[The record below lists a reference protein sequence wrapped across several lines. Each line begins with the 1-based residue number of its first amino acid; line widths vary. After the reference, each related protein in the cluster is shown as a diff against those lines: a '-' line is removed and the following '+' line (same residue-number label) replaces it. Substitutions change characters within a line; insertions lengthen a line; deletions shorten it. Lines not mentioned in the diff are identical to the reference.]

1 MAKRALEPLKK
12 YSFKVI
18 LGPTLKLF
26 EVVTELIIPVL
37 TKRIID
43 IYIPAEDM
51 KNTLI
56 FGAIILGLGFLAFIV
71 TMCAQYLAAR
81 VSADY
86 GYDIKKEIFHKMST
100 LSEKQ
105 LNAYGKQKALTLV
118 NNDAFSLQNG
128 VMMFMRLIFRPPFL
142 IIGSLVMSFTINV
155 YAGLIFAGVVL
166 VSGFTVG
173 LVMALSPKRYAAIQ
187 SNLDEINLIANDSL
201 KGARPVRAFN
211 RQEDE
216 KKEFGD
222 SVESYRKK
230 SMGMASINAFINP
243 LTFCAVNLGMI
254 LIVYLGNIK
263 SGGNALLTTGDI
275 VSLISYST
283 SSLAALIMFSR
294 LSVSLNKALASKKRI
309 DDFLSLEPS
318 IVNDPKGEIDNSAS
332 YIRFDD
338 VCFSYGDGSGKDT
351 LSNISIN
358 IEKGQ
363 WIGFIGGTGSGK
375 STVIALL
382 ERLYEPKAGTI
393 YYRGLDLKD
402 YDINLL
408 RSEISLVSQKPSI
421 FKGTIKSNLLL
432 GKPDATDE
440 QIEWA
445 LKQSLAYEYVS
456 KYQDYIDH
464 EVEEGGA
471 NLSGGQKQR
480 LLIARAILKGGSLLI
495 LDDSTSALDF
505 LSDLNVRKNIS
516 NIDGLTKIIV
526 SQRAGSLKDCDQI
539 YVFDKGEIVAC
550 GKHEELLSSCDI
562 YREIYDMQRAK

>member
-1 MAKRALEPLKK
+1 MARRALGPLKK
-12 YSFKVI
+12 YTVKVV
-18 LGPTLKLF
+18 LGPMLKLF
-26 EVVTELIIPVL
+26 EVVTELLIPVL
-37 TKRIID
+37 TKKIID
-43 IYIPAEDM
+43 QFIPSSDM

-86 GYDIKKEIFHKMST
+86 GYDLKKEIFHKMST

-105 LNAYGKQKALTLV
+105 LNDYGKQKALTLV

-142 IIGSLVMSFTINV
+142 IVGALVMSFTIHL
-155 YAGLIFAGVVL
+155 YAGLIFGGVVL
-166 VSGFTVG
+166 ASGIVVG

-187 SNLDEINLIANDSL
+187 SNLDEINLLASDSL

-211 RQEDE
+211 KQEDE
-216 KKEFGD
+216 EAEFGA
-222 SVESYRKK
+222 SVETYKKK
-230 SMGMASINAFINP
+230 SMVMSSINALINP
-243 LTFCAVNLGMI
+243 LTFCAINLGMI
-254 LIVYLGNIK
+254 LIVYLGNI
-263 SGGNALLTTGDI
+263 SVGGESLLTTGEI

-294 LSVSLNKALASKKRI
+294 LSVSLNKASASMKRVDAFLAM
-309 DDFLSLEPS
+309 EPS
-318 IVNDPKGEIDNSAS
+318 ITNNPTGEASDNGTYVKFNNVSFA
-332 YIRFDD
+332 
-338 VCFSYGDGSGKDT
+338 YGEGNGKNT
-351 LSNISIN
+351 LNNINIS

-375 STVIALL
+375 STVISLL
-382 ERLYEPKAGTI
+382 ERLYEPKEGEI
-393 YYRGLDLKD
+393 LYRGINLNNYDL
-402 YDINLL
+402 NLL
-408 RSEISLVSQKPSI
+408 RDEISLISQKPSI
-421 FKGTIKSNLLL
+421 FKGTIRSNVTL
-432 GKPDATDE
+432 GKPEASDGE
-440 QIEWA
+440 IEWA

-456 KYQDYIDH
+456 KYPEYIDH

-505 LSDLNVRKNIS
+505 LSDLNVRNNIS
-516 NIDGLTKIIV
+516 KIDGLTKIIV

-550 GKHEELLSSCDI
+550 GKHDELVDTCSI
-562 YREIYDMQRAK
+562 YKEIYDMQRAK

>member
-1 MAKRALEPLKK
+1 MAKHALEPLKK
-12 YSFKVI
+12 YALQVT
-18 LGPTLKLF
+18 LGPALKLF
-26 EVVTELIIPVL
+26 EVVTELVIPVL
-37 TKRIID
+37 TKKIID
-43 IYIPAEDM
+43 QYIPASDM

-81 VSADY
+81 VSADF

-105 LNAYGKQKALTLV
+105 LNDYGKQKALTLV

-142 IIGSLVMSFTINV
+142 IVGALIMSFIIHL

-166 VSGFTVG
+166 ISALTVG

-187 SNLDEINLIANDSL
+187 SNLDEINLIASDSL

-211 RQEDE
+211 MQEDE
-216 KKEFGD
+216 ESEFGA
-222 SVESYRKK
+222 SVDTYKKK
-230 SMGMASINAFINP
+230 SMNMAALNAIINP
-243 LTFCAVNLGMI
+243 LTFCAINLGMI
-254 LIVYLGNIK
+254 LIVYLGNVRV
-263 SGGNALLTTGDI
+263 GGESLLTTGEI

-294 LSVSLNKALASKKRI
+294 LSVSLNKASASKKRI
-309 DDFLSLEPS
+309 DAFLQMEPS
-318 IVNDPKGEIDNSAS
+318 IINNPKGEAIEDST
-332 YIRFDD
+332 YIQFKD
-338 VCFSYGDGSGKDT
+338 VSFAYGKGNGKNT
-351 LSNISIN
+351 LSNINISIN
-358 IEKGQ
+358 KGQ

-375 STVIALL
+375 STVISLL
-382 ERLYEPKAGTI
+382 ERLYEPKEGEI
-393 YYRGLDLKD
+393 LYRGINIKD
-402 YDINLL
+402 YDLNSL
-408 RSEISLVSQKPSI
+408 RDEISLVSQKPSI
-421 FKGTIKSNLLL
+421 FKGTIRSNVTL
-432 GKPDATDE
+432 GKPDATE
-440 QIEWA
+440 EEIEWA

-456 KYQDYIDH
+456 KYSDFIDH

-505 LSDLNVRKNIS
+505 LSDLNVRNNIS
-516 NIDGLTKIIV
+516 KIDGLTKIIV
-526 SQRAGSLKDCDQI
+526 SQRAGSLRDCDQI
-539 YVFDKGEIVAC
+539 YVFDKGNIVEC
-550 GKHEELLSSCDI
+550 GKHDELVESCDI